1 MPKLPSENL
10 SLQEVRDMQ
19 GPVLTYKMDS
29 PCKWEDFRKWP
40 PDIQRDYI
48 IGLERRYNATSA
60 EIARSMGTTSN
71 AMCRL
76 RKELHCPPKL
86 GGRAK
91 PAHDWSF
98 FLAKGESGQ
107 KTEAAAPDLPVYP
120 QQSPT
125 VREPIVK
132 IKPEYLPENRD
143 PAETLARLSA
153 LLPALKKAG
162 AKIRIEVEL

>member
-1 MPKLPSENL
+1 
-10 SLQEVRDMQ
+10 MQ

-48 IGLERRYNATSA
+48 IGLERRYNVTSA

-71 AMCRL
+71 TMCKL
-76 RKELHCPPKL
+76 RKELNCPPKL

-98 FLAKGESGQ
+98 FLAKGESGT
-107 KTEAAAPDLPVYP
+107 KPETEPKLPVYP
-120 QQSPT
+120 EPRQT
-125 VREPIVK
+125 VREPLVK

-153 LLPALKKAG
+153 LIPALKKAG